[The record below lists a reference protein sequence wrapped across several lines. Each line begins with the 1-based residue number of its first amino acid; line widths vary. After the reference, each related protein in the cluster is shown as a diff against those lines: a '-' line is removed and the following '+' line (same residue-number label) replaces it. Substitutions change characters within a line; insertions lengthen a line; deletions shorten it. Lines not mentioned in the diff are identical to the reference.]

1 MNLEDFIENFA
12 AQFDETEPELFTA
25 ETQFKQLDEWSSLAA
40 LSIIAMVDDES
51 MESKVKEIIARVL
64 NVAFDRITDDLS
76 SGDIPEWDSVGNLAI
91 ISTIEQ
97 ELDLEFPLED
107 LFDLTSV
114 RSIVEEVEKLTN
126 V

>member
-1 MNLEDFIENFA
+1 
-12 AQFDETEPELFTA
+12 
-25 ETQFKQLDEWSSLAA
+25 
-40 LSIIAMVDDES
+40 
-51 MESKVKEIIARVL
+51 MESQVKEIIARVL
-64 NVAFDRITDDLS
+64 NVDIAVVADDLS

-91 ISTIEQ
+91 ISTLEQ

-114 RSIVEEVEKLTN
+114 RSLIDEVNKLLD

>member
-1 MNLEDFIENFA
+1 ME
-12 AQFDETEPELFTA
+12 AQ
-25 ETQFKQLDEWSSLAA
+25 
-40 LSIIAMVDDES
+40 
-51 MESKVKEIIARVL
+51 VKEIIARVL
-64 NVAFDRITDDLS
+64 GVDAAVINDDLS

-97 ELDLEFPLED
+97 ELGIEFPLED

-114 RSIVEEVEKLTN
+114 KSLIDEVKKLKN

>member
-1 MNLEDFIENFA
+1 MIE
-12 AQFDETEPELFTA
+12 
-25 ETQFKQLDEWSSLAA
+25 SR
-40 LSIIAMVDDES
+40 
-51 MESKVKEIIARVL
+51 VKEIISRVL
-64 NVAFDRITDDLS
+64 NVPLGKVTNDLS

-97 ELDLEFPLED
+97 EMEVEFPLED

-114 RSIVEEVEKLTN
+114 QTIIDEVTQLTTD

>member
-1 MNLEDFIENFA
+1 MDIGL
-12 AQFDETEPELFTA
+12 
-25 ETQFKQLDEWSSLAA
+25 
-40 LSIIAMVDDES
+40 
-51 MESKVKEIIARVL
+51 
-64 NVAFDRITDDLS
+64 ITDELC

-97 ELDLEFPLED
+97 ELDVEFPLED

-114 RSIVEEVEKLTN
+114 QSIVDEVNKLTH

>member
-1 MNLEDFIENFA
+1 
-12 AQFDETEPELFTA
+12 
-25 ETQFKQLDEWSSLAA
+25 
-40 LSIIAMVDDES
+40 
-51 MESKVKEIIARVL
+51 MESQVKEIIARVL
-64 NVAFDRITDDLS
+64 NIPLDKVTDELS

-97 ELDLEFPLED
+97 ELELEFPLED

-114 RSIVEEVEKLTN
+114 LSIVDEVKKLTN

>member
-1 MNLEDFIENFA
+1 ME
-12 AQFDETEPELFTA
+12 AQ
-25 ETQFKQLDEWSSLAA
+25 
-40 LSIIAMVDDES
+40 
-51 MESKVKEIIARVL
+51 VKDIIARVL
-64 NVAFDRITDDLS
+64 NVDAEMITDDLS

-97 ELDLEFPLED
+97 ELEIEFPLED

-114 RSIVEEVEKLTN
+114 RSLVDEVNLLKN

>member
-1 MNLEDFIENFA
+1 
-12 AQFDETEPELFTA
+12 
-25 ETQFKQLDEWSSLAA
+25 
-40 LSIIAMVDDES
+40 
-51 MESKVKEIIARVL
+51 MESQVKEIIARVL
-64 NVAFDRITDDLS
+64 NVDVAVVTDDLS

-91 ISTIEQ
+91 ISTLEQ

-114 RSIVEEVEKLTN
+114 RSLIDEVNTLSD